1 MSLARS
7 AASPRSSARFGDS
20 VALGRRLRLAAN
32 GGDELSI
39 GLSGVAA
46 MGYPAPVSR
55 AGTLDRVG
63 TTLRDKYTL
72 DALIG
77 VGGMAAVYRGAHRN
91 GNRVAVKL
99 LHAELSVHADIR
111 ARFLKEGYVANSV
124 DHPGV
129 VRVLDDDV
137 TEDGVV
143 FLVMELLEGKTL
155 GEMAER
161 AHRQLPPQEVAG
173 YAAQLLAVLAVAH
186 QRGIVHRDIKP
197 ENLFVTRERVL
208 KVLDFGIARMRDAN
222 TTSATR
228 TGSMMGTPAYM
239 AREQVLGLSKEIDG
253 RTDLWAVGATM
264 FKLISGKYVHEA
276 ETPESMMVFS
286 ATRPARPLATVALD
300 VPAPLCAVVDRAL
313 AFNKADRYLDAPTML
328 AALEAACRASFG
340 APPADV
346 RGSGPPAPA
355 AASPPLVAPGAMG
368 AMGAPAPPP
377 PTAAPIAHGPFGQQS
392 PLASSAYAGPGAGPS
407 FALRAGS
414 GVAPGPAGFA
424 APGVS
429 TTAGV
434 SGLPRARA
442 VDGPLPPTLFTPP
455 MPTAPSPPRVGKAA
469 AILAGVAVVL
479 ALLASVS
486 VGLKYR
492 AQAKAASATSAQ
504 VAAPPEAPSSSAR
517 AVEPPS
523 ATAATAVTE
532 APTPAV
538 PVLAHVA
545 PNASA
550 IASTAPASEPSA
562 GTVAATADAAAK
574 TPAATPLPAKRRDPA
589 PATPPAVA
597 PVAPDCNPPVYFDP
611 VTGKKK
617 VKPGC

>member
-1 MSLARS
+1 
-7 AASPRSSARFGDS
+7 
-20 VALGRRLRLAAN
+20 
-32 GGDELSI
+32 
-39 GLSGVAA
+39 
-46 MGYPAPVSR
+46 MGYPPRVSR
-55 AGTLDRVG
+55 GGTLDRVG

-111 ARFLKEGYVANSV
+111 ARFLKEGYVANAV

-143 FLVMELLEGKTL
+143 FIVMELLEGKTL

-197 ENLFVTRERVL
+197 ENLFVTRERAL
-208 KVLDFGIARMRDAN
+208 KVLDFGIARMRDAS

-239 AREQVLGLSKEIDG
+239 AREQALGLSKEIDG

-264 FKLISGKYVHEA
+264 FKLISGQYVHEA
-276 ETPESMMVFS
+276 ETPETMMVFS
-286 ATRPARPLATVALD
+286 ATRQARPLATVALD
-300 VPAPLCAVVDRAL
+300 APAPLCAVVDRAL
-313 AFNKADRYLDAPTML
+313 AFNQADRYPDAPTML

-340 APPADV
+340 AAPAEV
-346 RGSGPPAPA
+346 RGSGPPPPA
-355 AASPPLVAPGAMG
+355 APFVATAAM
-368 AMGAPAPPP
+368 AMGAPA
-377 PTAAPIAHGPFGQQS
+377 TAPSIAHPRSEQS
-392 PLASSAYAGPGAGPS
+392 PLASSA
-407 FALRAGS
+407 FAAASGS
-414 GVAPGPAGFA
+414 GFASGSGGFGV
-424 APGVS
+424 PGVS

-442 VDGPLPPTLFTPP
+442 VDGPVQATLFTPHLP
-455 MPTAPSPPRVGKAA
+455 AAPSPPRVGKAP
-469 AILAGVAVVL
+469 AIFAGVALVL
-479 ALLASVS
+479 ALFASVG

-492 AQAKAASATSAQ
+492 VHAKASAATSAPVADQ
-504 VAAPPEAPSSSAR
+504 AAPPSGPTAAPPLMTAAERAALAPSTSA
-517 AVEPPS
+517 
-523 ATAATAVTE
+523 
-532 APTPAV
+532 
-538 PVLAHVA
+538 
-545 PNASA
+545 N
-550 IASTAPASEPSA
+550 ASTASS
-562 GTVAATADAAAK
+562 ADAG
-574 TPAATPLPAKRRDPA
+574 
-589 PATPPAVA
+589 AVA
-597 PVAPDCNPPVYFDP
+597 PVIESLATSRPAAPVAATRVAAGPVAAPVGKRSDAAPGSPPVVSP
-611 VTGKKK
+611 PPEPPPAAPAPAKH
-617 VKPGC
+617 KPTTTNPLDMKPIFE